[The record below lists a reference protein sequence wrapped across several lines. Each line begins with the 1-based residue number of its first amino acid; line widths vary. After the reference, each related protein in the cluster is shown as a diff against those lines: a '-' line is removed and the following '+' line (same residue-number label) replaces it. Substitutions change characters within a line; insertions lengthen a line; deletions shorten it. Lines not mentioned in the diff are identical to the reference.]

1 MKAVKKLKVLLV
13 VLLILLVS
21 LISFGGIYYLSK
33 GKMLNRV
40 KDYQLSS
47 ELKGYRQITLL
58 ADSSSS
64 ESSTNESSDENS
76 VDENNTDV
84 NSTEEN
90 ITDENATDENATD
103 ENATEEEND
112 NSESK
117 YTTSDYKK
125 AADAIRGRLK
135 SLKVENYD
143 VALDNATGKITIK
156 IPENDDTDSIVSDIN
171 VNGKFTI
178 IDSDTNEELINND
191 DVKSVKVAT
200 YTSSYSST
208 ATKYM
213 QINFNN
219 KGARKLKNI
228 TATYQN
234 TIKEENVVN
243 ETNSTSDNETSNEI
257 EATEN
262 QTTENETDQNE
273 TTENETTGNETSDNE
288 TSDNTTQGSDRKVI
302 IKIDDTEL
310 ITTDFSEIIDNGS
323 LVLTMGSSDDSSN
336 LISERSLAAIIE
348 NEPLNVT
355 YTIEGNT
362 FVSSIIED
370 NSLKVIIYSEIIIA
384 LIISLYI
391 VLKYRKNG
399 IFAVVLSIG
408 YIATLLLIIR
418 ITNVKIS
425 LNGIL
430 AVLITFIINA
440 INEIIILKEIDGN
453 KDDLS
458 KKQKNKLIKETF
470 TKQLKVVIPILAI
483 AIVSLFSSWSEI
495 FSLGMVLFWGVI
507 ISLIYNWLI
516 TEFLL

>member
-13 VLLILLVS
+13 VLLILLLS

-47 ELKGYRQITLL
+47 DLNGYRQITLL
-58 ADSSSS
+58 ASSSDNSDSEQNSTNTEETNIS
-64 ESSTNESSDENS
+64 ESENVTEENATSENNNETETNVNSTDENS
-76 VDENNTDV
+76 D
-84 NSTEEN
+84 TEK
-90 ITDENATDENATD
+90 
-103 ENATEEEND
+103 
-112 NSESK
+112 SK

-125 AADAIRGRLK
+125 AAEAIRGRLK

-171 VNGKFTI
+171 VNGKFSI
-178 IDSDTNEELINND
+178 VDSDTNEELINND

-208 ATKYM
+208 ETKYM

-228 TATYQN
+228 TAKYQN
-234 TIKEENVVN
+234 TIKEENAVN
-243 ETNSTSDNETSNEI
+243 ETNSTSDNETTNEANET

-262 QTTENETDQNE
+262 ETSENE
-273 TTENETTGNETSDNE
+273 TTENETNETEANETTSNETSND
-288 TSDNTTQGSDRKVI
+288 TTTQGSDRKVI
-302 IKIDDTEL
+302 IKIDDSDL
-310 ITTDFSEIIDNGS
+310 LTTDFSEIIDNGS
-323 LVLTMGSSDDSSN
+323 LVLTMGSTENSAS

-348 NEPLNVT
+348 NEPLNVK
-355 YTIEGNT
+355 YTIDGNT

-370 NSLKVIIYSEIIIA
+370 NTIKVIVYAEIIIA

-399 IFAVVLSIG
+399 IFGVILSIG
-408 YIATLLLIIR
+408 YIAILLLVIR
-418 ITNVKIS
+418 TTNVKIS

-430 AVLITFIINA
+430 SVLIAFIINS
-440 INEIIILKEIDGN
+440 INEIIILN
-453 KDDLS
+453 KLNENKNELT
-458 KKQKNKLIKETF
+458 KKQKSKFIKETF
-470 TKQLKVVIPILAI
+470 TKQIKIAIPILAI
-483 AIVSLFSSWSEI
+483 AIISLFSAWSEI
-495 FSLGMVLFWGVI
+495 FSLGMVLFWGLI
-507 ISLIYNWLI
+507 ISLIYNFLI